1 MPPLFSMLVTVRRA
15 GRRSGLQ
22 GLASPR
28 LRRLLAVLPLIAL
41 LSALAGPL
49 AAHADGLDALE
60 AFLRGAK
67 TGRAEFTQT
76 VTAPAREGQPPRVRV
91 SSGRFEFQRPE
102 RFRFAY
108 LKPFPQTLVAD
119 GQTLWLHDPDLNQ
132 VTARRQSQALA
143 STPVALVAAAP
154 DLGALRQTFELS
166 AAPDREGLQ
175 WVLAVP
181 RQRDG
186 ALREV
191 RVGLRG
197 TELAALDIVDGLG
210 QRSQIRFSKVETNVS
225 LPADTF
231 QFRPPAGADVIRQ

>member
-1 MPPLFSMLVTVRRA
+1 LRA
-15 GRRSGLQ
+15 
-22 GLASPR
+22 
-28 LRRLLAVLPLIAL
+28 RLLSLLLPFL
-41 LSALAGPL
+41 L
-49 AAHADGLDALE
+49 AAPSVSRADSLDALE
-60 AFLRGAK
+60 GFLRGTK
-67 TGRAEFTQT
+67 SGRAEFVQT
-76 VTAPAREGQPPRVRV
+76 VTSPAREGQPPRVRT

-108 LKPFPQTLVAD
+108 VKPFPQTLVAD

-132 VTARRQSQALA
+132 VTARKQAQALA
-143 STPVALVAAAP
+143 STPAALVAAAP
-154 DLGALRQTFELS
+154 DLGALRQSFDLS
-166 AAPDREGLQ
+166 AAPDRDGLQ

-210 QRSQIRFSKVETNVS
+210 QRSQIRFSKVETNVA

-231 QFRPPAGADVIRQ
+231 QFKLPPGADVIRQ

>member
-1 MPPLFSMLVTVRRA
+1 MALFRRA
-15 GRRSGLQ
+15 LCLGLC
-22 GLASPR
+22 A
-28 LRRLLAVLPLIAL
+28 LLAAAALPAR
-41 LSALAGPL
+41 
-49 AAHADGLDALE
+49 ADGLEALE
-60 AFLRGAK
+60 AFLRSAR
-67 TGRAEFTQT
+67 TGRAEFTQA
-76 VTAPAREGQPPRVRV
+76 VTGPAREGQPARTKA
-91 SSGRFEFQRPE
+91 SSGTFEFQRPN
-102 RFRFAY
+102 RFRFTY
-108 LKPFPQTLVAD
+108 RKPFEQSIVAD

-197 TELAALDIVDGLG
+197 TELAALDILDGLG
-210 QRSQIRFSKVETNVS
+210 QRSQIRFSKVETNTT